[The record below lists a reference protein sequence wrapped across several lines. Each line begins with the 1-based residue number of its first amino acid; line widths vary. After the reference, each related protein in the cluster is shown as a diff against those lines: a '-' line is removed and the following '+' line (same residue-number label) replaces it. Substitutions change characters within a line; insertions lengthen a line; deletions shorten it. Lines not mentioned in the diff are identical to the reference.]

1 MASVVVG
8 FLTSARS
15 ATAASV
21 GAVGGVSVAVAHAGV
36 ESQSSPTAKMLL
48 QCRIA
53 APTLR
58 HSS

>member
-21 GAVGGVSVAVAHAGV
+21 GAVGGVSASVAHAGV
-36 ESQSSPTAKMLL
+36 ESQSSPTAQMLL
-48 QCRIA
+48 QRRIA
-53 APTLR
+53 APSRR
-58 HSS
+58 HAS

>member
-21 GAVGGVSVAVAHAGV
+21 GAVDAVNAAVAHAGV
-36 ESQSSPTAKMLL
+36 AQSQSSPTQTLL
-48 QCRIA
+48 HRRIA
-53 APTLR
+53 APSRR